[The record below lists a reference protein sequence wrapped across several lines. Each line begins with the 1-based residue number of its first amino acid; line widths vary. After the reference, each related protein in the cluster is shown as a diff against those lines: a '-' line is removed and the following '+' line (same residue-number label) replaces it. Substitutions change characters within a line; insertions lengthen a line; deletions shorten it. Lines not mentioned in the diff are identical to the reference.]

1 MTRATNAG
9 GSLSSAGYVPASR
22 RAPVDPGLILRMKDR
37 GLGAQNI
44 ALQTGYSMEDVRRV
58 LAPATVSNPA
68 TPKARP
74 APTPARP
81 TTGGTPP
88 RELTE
93 RDHFILAM
101 VEKGEVSQ
109 YAAARLL
116 NCTAKTVR
124 RYLDR
129 RADAASEQKWDA
141 PVASIG
147 CSA

>member
-58 LAPATVSNPA
+58 LSPVTANDPKSATAPRLAPAPRLVKS
-68 TPKARP
+68 
-74 APTPARP
+74 
-81 TTGGTPP
+81 GTAP

-93 RDHFILAM
+93 SDHFVLEL

-109 YAAARLL
+109 NAAARLL
-116 NCTAKTVR
+116 GCTPKTVR
-124 RYLDR
+124 RYLER
-129 RADAASEQKWDA
+129 RADDRVAA
-141 PVASIG
+141 
-147 CSA
+147 